1 MTRQR
6 NDNFPATPEDAHA
19 QLTQM
24 LTLALIR
31 LTSRQE
37 GKGKTERWRSRH
49 GYDPSVLVA
58 LSKMGLIELNGENNP
73 ITLTEQGLITG
84 NGATL
89 IVADAFD
96 RMFEDAG
103 QCETTPAPLDDA
115 PRFDPLPHRV
125 EGDHRAFLLRIELD
139 LEGLFP
145 CWREVLMPA
154 TCSFLDLHIV
164 IQRIFNWYDEH
175 LFNFEMVTHSTNLH
189 MEEYAFQAPED
200 AFIPSGYALAEARE
214 VLLGDVFPR
223 SRTARYSYDY
233 GDGWE
238 HKIKLVKTLSDADV
252 TAPQL
257 MRGEGDAPPED
268 VGGPGGFEHFLT
280 TISDPFNEEC
290 LDALKWGEARGYE
303 PFDLAKK
310 QRELAESFEDD
321 RREWLEALAQMGTA
335 ANQPGSSPWFVQQD
349 N

>member
-1 MTRQR
+1 MARR
-6 NDNFPATPEDAHA
+6 HNDNFPATPEDAHA

-31 LTSRQE
+31 LTSRRE
-37 GKGKTERWRSRH
+37 GKGKAERWHSQH
-49 GYDPSVLVA
+49 GYDPSALDA

-84 NGATL
+84 DGAAL
-89 IVADAFD
+89 IVADALD
-96 RMFEDAG
+96 RMFEDSG
-103 QCETTPAPLDDA
+103 QRETTPAPLDDA

-125 EGDHRAFLLRIELD
+125 EDDRRAFLLRIELD

-145 CWREVLMPA
+145 CWREVLLPA

-175 LFNFEMVTHSTNLH
+175 LFNFEMVAHGTNLH

-200 AFIPSGYALAEARE
+200 AFIPNGYALAEARG

-238 HKIKLVKTLSDADV
+238 HKIKLVKTLRDADV

-257 MRGEGDAPPED
+257 MRGDGDAPPED
-268 VGGPGGFEHFLT
+268 VGGPGGFEDFLA
-280 TISDPFNEEC
+280 TISNPFNEEC
-290 LDALKWGEARGYE
+290 IDALKWAESQGYA

-310 QRELAESFEDD
+310 QRELADCFEDD
-321 RREWLEALAQMGTA
+321 RRVWLEALGETGESS
-335 ANQPGSSPWFVQQD
+335 NRPGKSLRFV
-349 N
+349 